1 MFKLAKTGM
10 LFLLI
15 SSTMSTA
22 SDSTKTYVPII
33 MDSIITFAAIDNG
46 PDIYEAI
53 LTSNDDVVLIQ
64 KSTKLMWVNEP
75 DVSKGKCAK
84 IHKDAFRSEFER
96 AKGFCKSSQF
106 GNFAGLS
113 NWRTPTADE
122 LKTFIKSTKD
132 MNVNYDAHCDKLLA
146 LKSSQITNETIDSS
160 YTTIST
166 RFNSSNPIGIDLQSL
181 KPNIGLRCV
190 RSITEEL

>member
-1 MFKLAKTGM
+1 MFRLIKVSM
-10 LFLLI
+10 LSLLV

-22 SDSTKTYVPII
+22 SESTKTYVPII
-33 MDSIITFAAIDNG
+33 MDDIITFAVIDNG
-46 PDIYEAI
+46 PDIYEAT

-75 DVSKGKCAK
+75 DESKGKCAK
-84 IHKDAFRSEFER
+84 IHKNTFRSEFER

-113 NWRTPTADE
+113 KWRTPTAEE
-122 LKTFIKSTKD
+122 LKIFIKATKD
-132 MNVNYDAHCDKLLA
+132 MDVNYDAPCNKLLA
-146 LKSSQITNETIDSS
+146 LKNSNITNETIDSS

-166 RFNSSNPIGIDLQSL
+166 RFNSNNPIAVDLKSL

-190 RSITEEL
+190 RTITEEL

>member
-1 MFKLAKTGM
+1 MLREIKIGL
-10 LFLLI
+10 LFLLV

-122 LKTFIKSTKD
+122 LKTFIKATKD
-132 MNVNYDAHCDKLLA
+132 IHVNYDAHCNKLLA
-146 LKSSQITNETIDSS
+146 LKNSQITNETIDSS

>member
-1 MFKLAKTGM
+1 MLREIKIGL
-10 LFLLI
+10 LFLLV

-22 SDSTKTYVPII
+22 SESTKTYVPII
-33 MDSIITFAAIDNG
+33 MDSIITFAVIDNG
-46 PDIYEAI
+46 SDIYEAT

-84 IHKDAFRSEFER
+84 IHKDAFRSEFEQ

-122 LKTFIKSTKD
+122 LKTFIKATKD
-132 MNVNYDAHCDKLLA
+132 IHVNYDAHCNKLLA
-146 LKSSQITNETIDSS
+146 LKNSQITNETIDSS

-166 RFNSSNPIGIDLQSL
+166 RFNSSNPIGVDLQSL

>member
-1 MFKLAKTGM
+1 MLNFMKLSTSSIILCSTLSLAIESNKT
-10 LFLLI
+10 FI
-15 SSTMSTA
+15 
-22 SDSTKTYVPII
+22 PII
-33 MDSIITFAAIDNG
+33 MDEIISFAVIDNG
-46 PDIYEAI
+46 EDVYEASY
-53 LTSNDDVVLIQ
+53 TANDDVVLIQ

-84 IHKDAFRSEFER
+84 IHKDVFRSEFER

-122 LKTFIKSTKD
+122 LKTFIKATKD
-132 MNVNYDAHCDKLLA
+132 MHVNYDAHCNKLLA
-146 LKSSQITNETIDSS
+146 LKNSNITDETIDSS

-166 RFNSSNPIGIDLQSL
+166 RFNSTNPIGVDLKSL
-181 KPNIGLRCV
+181 VPNIGLRCV
-190 RSITEEL
+190 RSITETL

>member
-22 SDSTKTYVPII
+22 SESTKTYVPII

>member
-1 MFKLAKTGM
+1 MG
-10 LFLLI
+10 I
-15 SSTMSTA
+15 SSLLLLSTLSLA
-22 SDSTKTYVPII
+22 IESHKMFVPII
-33 MDSIITFAAIDNG
+33 MDSIVTFAVIDIDDG
-46 PDIYEAI
+46 PDIYEAT
-53 LTSNDDVVLIQ
+53 LTSNDDVVIIQ

-84 IHKDAFRSEFER
+84 IHKDAFQSEFER

-122 LKTFIKSTKD
+122 LKIFIKATQD
-132 MNVNYDAHCDKLLA
+132 MDINYDAPCNKLLA
-146 LKSSQITNETIDSS
+146 LKNSNITNETLDSS

-166 RFNSSNPIGIDLQSL
+166 RFNTTHPSAVDLKSL
-181 KPNIGLRCV
+181 VPNIGLRCV
-190 RSITEEL
+190 RTMTEAF

>member
-166 RFNSSNPIGIDLQSL
+166 RFNSSNPVGIDLQSL